1 VIKAISTR
9 AKSFGS
15 VLLLG
20 LYFLIG
26 IAVTGLIL
34 FLISLG
40 AEFFY
45 AKDWWILGAI
55 LRIAEWIIGIPATIM
70 ALIFIAMWIYYLFKA
85 IFRGHIEDG
94 KREQKIQQEQAEK
107 EYLEEEHNKYLDEQA
122 RIHDRWKKALI
133 QQGMSPEEADEKIKQ
148 EMQSLQIKNN
158 QPGS

>member
-9 AKSFGS
+9 AKSLGS

-45 AKDWWILGAI
+45 AKDWWILGAVF
-55 LRIAEWIIGIPATIM
+55 RVAEWVIGIPATIM
-70 ALIFIAMWIYYLFKA
+70 ALIFVGVWIYYLFKA

-107 EYLEEEHNKYLDEQA
+107 ECLEEEHNKYLKEQA
-122 RIHDRWKKALI
+122 HNLEQWKKALI

-148 EMQSLQIKNN
+148 EMQSLQSKDNH
-158 QPGS
+158 PGS